1 MSCQMSRAYR
11 SEHDGHA
18 VARRLLHRVRMWC
31 CLPNSSLPAKRIG
44 LAQNPDPSAVFHHVS
59 KPRDVARRSIC
70 LTTTALS
77 IPAGSPGNHGMK
89 NSGPLNVLSSVAGVR
104 IALQGSRCLDR

>member
-1 MSCQMSRAYR
+1 MTGTPWHGDCCTGSGC
-11 SEHDGHA
+11 G
-18 VARRLLHRVRMWC
+18 VACRTRR
-31 CLPNSSLPAKRIG
+31 LPAKRIG

-77 IPAGSPGNHGMK
+77 IPAGSPGDHGMK
-89 NSGPLNVLSSVAGVR
+89 NSGPLNVLPSVAGVR
-104 IALQGSRCLDR
+104 IALQVVD